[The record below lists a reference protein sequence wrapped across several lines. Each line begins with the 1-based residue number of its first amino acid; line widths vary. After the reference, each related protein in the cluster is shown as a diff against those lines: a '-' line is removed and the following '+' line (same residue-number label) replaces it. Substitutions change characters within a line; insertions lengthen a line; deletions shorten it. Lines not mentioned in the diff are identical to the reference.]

1 MNATEID
8 GHHPLEPIL
17 PPEVSTDANEDM
29 SKRKKPILTIQV
41 FYHGQDGNDYHEI
54 VSEPLPTGDYPIEKA
69 VAHLG
74 ARAAESISKRLVK
87 QVQPGRD

>member
-17 PPEVSTDANEDM
+17 PPEASTDAIEDM
-29 SKRKKPILTIQV
+29 SKRRKPILTIQV
-41 FYHGQDGNDYHEI
+41 FYHGQDGLDYNEI

-69 VAHLG
+69 IAHLG
-74 ARAAESISKRLVK
+74 ARAAEAIGKRLVK
-87 QVQPGRD
+87 QDKPGRD